1 MLDYMKKSFL
11 AGVGLALRSKK
22 EIEDLAREFAEKG
35 KMDQQEGQKFLDD
48 IMDRY
53 DETVEKFD
61 HRVESAVEKILKKTD
76 LARRS
81 DLVKL
86 KKEITEIKAM
96 LVELQAGS
104 VDKDET

>member
-22 EIEDLAREFAEKG
+22 EIEDLAREFVEKG
-35 KMDQQEGQKFLDD
+35 KMDQQEGQKFLDE
-48 IMDRY
+48 IMERY

-61 HRVESAVEKILKKTD
+61 DKVEAAVEKILKKTD

-86 KKEITEIKAM
+86 KEEIAQIKAM
-96 LVELQAGS
+96 LVDLQTGNL
-104 VDKDET
+104 DKDER